1 MQVVVVKDQVSAVL
15 DQLGTKRPSKA
26 VSEAMGLAVVGI
38 TIRAFNE
45 PALRAAP
52 WPELKESTV
61 KEKSKRGGANAILK
75 RSTLLYR
82 SWRVI
87 EATAAHARV
96 GSDRPYAAFH
106 QWGTGRGLPARPMLP
121 LVGSPGD
128 ATFTPLA
135 IRRMTAVGKAA
146 LDGLLLPGK
155 APKKPS
161 T

>member
-1 MQVVVVKDQVSAVL
+1 MQVVVKDQVSSVL
-15 DQLGTKRPSKA
+15 DQLGTKRPAKA
-26 VSEAMGLAVVGI
+26 VSEAMALAVVGL

-52 WPELKESTV
+52 WPDLKESTV
-61 KEKSKRGGANAILK
+61 KEKAKRGGANAILK
-75 RSTLLYR
+75 RSTLLFR

-87 EATAAHARV
+87 EATAAGARV
-96 GSDRPYAAFH
+96 GSDRPYAVFH
-106 QWGTGRGLPARPMLP
+106 QFGTDRSLPARPMLP
-121 LVGSPGD
+121 LLGGPGD

-135 IRRMTAVGKAA
+135 IRRMTSVGKAA

>member
-1 MQVVVVKDQVSAVL
+1 MDVVIKDQVSAVL

-26 VSEAMGLAVVGI
+26 VSEAMALAVVSM
-38 TIRAFNE
+38 TIRSFNE

-52 WPELKESTV
+52 WPDLKESTV
-61 KEKSKRGGANAILK
+61 KEKAKHGGAGAILK
-75 RSTLLYR
+75 RSTLLFR

-96 GSDRPYAAFH
+96 GSDRPYAGWH
-106 QWGTGRGLPARPMLP
+106 QFGTQRGLPARPMLP
-121 LVGSPGD
+121 LQGGPDNAG
-128 ATFTPLA
+128 FTELA

-155 APKKPS
+155 APRRVPQ
-161 T
+161 